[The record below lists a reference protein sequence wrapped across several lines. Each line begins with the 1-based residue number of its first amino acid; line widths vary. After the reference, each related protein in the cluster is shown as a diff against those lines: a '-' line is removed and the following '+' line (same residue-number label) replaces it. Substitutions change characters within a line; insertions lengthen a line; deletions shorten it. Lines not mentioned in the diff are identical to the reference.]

1 MPCFHNSSHGQV
13 SSMTMISLIDG
24 EYIEMSGR
32 SAVRVIWIG
41 NAYCLLISTTTFQR
55 LAKSKSLTWY
65 LSFSVVGCQRLLI
78 FIIIFHIFIIS
89 SCVSINRVT
98 CSSSN
103 PFSSIDNI
111 SMSVNS
117 SNSTLVFSKGACQT
131 NSGDERNFAWS
142 RS

>member
-13 SSMTMISLIDG
+13 SSMAMISLIDG
-24 EYIEMSGR
+24 EYIKMSGR
-32 SAVRVIWIG
+32 SAVRLIWIG
-41 NAYCLLISTTTFQR
+41 NACCLLISTTTFQR
-55 LAKSKSLTWY
+55 LAISQNPTWY
-65 LSFSVVGCQRLLI
+65 LSFSVVGCQRLFI

-117 SNSTLVFSKGACQT
+117 SNSTLVFFKGACQA